1 MQKFRK
7 WIYSLC
13 ILTGLL
19 AVCTACG
26 KADSQ
31 PKEETTEVVTDGP
44 VSGPEDFKRLGMII
58 DVASSNM
65 VKDVSYEIKNKEIA
79 CINLFITELIV
90 SSLRLRYTVI
100 LIWQG

>member
-44 VSGPEDFKRLGMII
+44 VSGPEDFKRLGMLI

-65 VKDVSYEIKNKEIA
+65 VGA
-79 CINLFITELIV
+79 QRLELWTDG
-90 SSLRLRYTVI
+90 LRVRCSTN
-100 LIWQG
+100 

>member
-65 VKDVSYEIKNKEIA
+65 RLTARYRDLLSDQLIHQCGFTYIWSSYDRNK
-79 CINLFITELIV
+79 
-90 SSLRLRYTVI
+90 S
-100 LIWQG
+100 

>member
-19 AVCTACG
+19 AACTACG
-26 KADSQ
+26 KSRQSAK
-31 PKEETTEVVTDGP
+31 KEETTEVVTDGP

-65 VKDVSYEIKNKEIA
+65 V
-79 CINLFITELIV
+79 
-90 SSLRLRYTVI
+90 
-100 LIWQG
+100 

>member
-58 DVASSNM
+58 DVAYSNM

-79 CINLFITELIV
+79 CIKFVYNGIDC
-90 SSLRLRYTVI
+90 
-100 LIWQG
+100 

>member
-44 VSGPEDFKRLGMII
+44 RMYSMAETAKG
-58 DVASSNM
+58 N
-65 VKDVSYEIKNKEIA
+65 
-79 CINLFITELIV
+79 
-90 SSLRLRYTVI
+90 
-100 LIWQG
+100 W